1 MMGINEMKKPK
12 TQHKAKTSL
21 LELSNS
27 LEWPDFVS
35 QLQIEIS
42 NTLYPTLAVIDYSV
56 FKITFSIWSHV
67 TNPLPLTNEDRYKY
81 MIRNAMKIKKDPS
94 VKIIVTEQPR
104 KVSTHSL
111 TCSMSSNG
119 QWYRKEREH
128 QTHKTKKMKI

>member
-56 FKITFSIWSHV
+56 FKITFSI
-67 TNPLPLTNEDRYKY
+67 
-81 MIRNAMKIKKDPS
+81 
-94 VKIIVTEQPR
+94 
-104 KVSTHSL
+104 
-111 TCSMSSNG
+111 
-119 QWYRKEREH
+119 
-128 QTHKTKKMKI
+128 